1 MYNISNNSLEM
12 GRQGVPEMRGTVI
25 CLEETIADCDDQDPE
40 TTQNANRFQFAVSF
54 QLHLGIIGLLAK
66 RLIT

>member
-1 MYNISNNSLEM
+1 M

-40 TTQNANRFQFAVSF
+40 TTQNANRF
-54 QLHLGIIGLLAK
+54 
-66 RLIT
+66 